1 MSHKYL
7 SILTAILI
15 LGCANVEFNKPL
27 ISIHKQMPTG
37 IQDGEAIV
45 VLSDTKTFWGGVSDF
60 YFHEQ
65 RLGKG
70 ISNAIKKLNRRIEV
84 FSSEEFR
91 RIFFSNLDLSDDYQ
105 FTWEAFDPIFMNQE
119 ILKRIESFNI
129 HYIVLVSVY
138 KSYSEDR
145 DYGWLLTRHN
155 RREATMFQG
164 RVFDISKKCRSGEI
178 STDVAG
184 EDIITTMYHAGS
196 YHNTSGAFGIPS
208 EREAFKIFCEEVAK
222 FLVGK
227 EKNE

>member
-1 MSHKYL
+1 MARQSL
-7 SILTAILI
+7 SFQTLRLF
-15 LGCANVEFNKPL
+15 G
-27 ISIHKQMPTG
+27 G
-37 IQDGEAIV
+37 G
-45 VLSDTKTFWGGVSDF
+45 LSDS
-60 YFHEQ
+60 YFHEKL
-65 RLGKG
+65 LGKG
-70 ISNAIKKLNRRIEV
+70 ISDAIKKLNKRIEV

-119 ILKRIESFNI
+119 ILNRIESFNI

-138 KSYSEDR
+138 KSYYEDT
-145 DYGWLLTRHN
+145 DYGWPLTRHN

-164 RVFDISKKCRSGEI
+164 RVFDISQKCRSGEI

-184 EDIITTMYHAGS
+184 EDMITTIYNP
-196 YHNTSGAFGIPS
+196 NTGQNPSGAFGIPS

-222 FLVGK
+222 FLVEK